1 MTPFLHRLLRL
12 LAPIPRLL
20 LLTPIWLCLW
30 LGVAWINLPTPS
42 LGAGQDPLNQTVT
55 LLIRSMF
62 SPHVLVVVFLPFWL
76 GLEWAAHY
84 QSYVF
89 SLPHPGIS
97 RYFLLHTSLGL
108 VPPPALTI
116 AGEELGTHHKQNP
129 ILSIGGPGVVT
140 CSTEMA
146 AVFERPNGTP
156 RFILPGT
163 SATIAPFERLRQTF
177 DLRDHE
183 FQYEEIQS
191 RSRDGIRITLQ
202 DVRVLFSLWRRFPQT
217 HNLHNPYPTYRQNL
231 YWLTYRQLPGPW
243 VNSIRLLVMRQL
255 QNQLQSRTFGELF
268 AGIGQPEIRQF
279 ANRQSQITSIQWA
292 NPLTRPLRFIY
303 NAQLPPPLPIPNRFT
318 RPDLTRFF
326 DDFARGFP
334 RLARNQGVQLEWI
347 NVGVWN
353 TPEPIV
359 WEQHLEALKITR
371 ENLRLGSPI
380 ALQKWQEQNL
390 DEALAQHLREV
401 PILAFTSINATHHEP
416 GERLFQLL
424 SLYYGLLRSAL
435 ERYNQASI
443 PLGVRNALDIIKK
456 CLDAYMAR
464 HGQVRFL

>member
-1 MTPFLHRLLRL
+1 
-12 LAPIPRLL
+12 
-20 LLTPIWLCLW
+20 
-30 LGVAWINLPTPS
+30 
-42 LGAGQDPLNQTVT
+42 
-55 LLIRSMF
+55 MF

-84 QSYVF
+84 QSDIF
-89 SLPHPGIS
+89 SLPHPGVS

-108 VPPPALTI
+108 VPPPTLTI
-116 AGEELGTHHKQNP
+116 ASDEPGTQNKQNP
-129 ILSIGGPGVVT
+129 ILLIGGPGVVT

-163 SATIAPFERLRQTF
+163 RTNIGPFERLRQTF

-191 RSRDGIRITLQ
+191 RSRDGICITLQ
-202 DVRVLFSLWRRFPQT
+202 DVRVLFSIWRRFPQNR
-217 HNLHNPYPTYRQNL
+217 NLQNPYPTYRQNL

-243 VNSIRLLVMRQL
+243 MNSVRQLVIRQL
-255 QNQLQSRTFGELF
+255 QNQLQSRSFGELF
-268 AGIGQPEIRQF
+268 AGISQPEIRQF

-292 NPLTRPLRFIY
+292 KPLTRPLRFIY
-303 NAQLPPPLPIPNRFT
+303 NAQLPAPLPLPIPLP
-318 RPDLTRFF
+318 RPSLVRFF
-326 DDFARGFP
+326 NDFALGFP
-334 RLARNQGVQLEWI
+334 RLARNQGIQLEWI
-347 NVGVWN
+347 NVGTWN

-390 DEALAQHLREV
+390 DEALAQHLRE
-401 PILAFTSINATHHEP
+401 ILISAFASFARSSAEP
-416 GERLFQLL
+416 EERLFRLL
-424 SLYYGLLRSAL
+424 SFYYGLLRNAT

-443 PLGVRNALDIIKK
+443 PVGVRNALDAIKR
-456 CLDAYMAR
+456 CLDAYMAH
-464 HGQVRFL
+464 HGQARFL